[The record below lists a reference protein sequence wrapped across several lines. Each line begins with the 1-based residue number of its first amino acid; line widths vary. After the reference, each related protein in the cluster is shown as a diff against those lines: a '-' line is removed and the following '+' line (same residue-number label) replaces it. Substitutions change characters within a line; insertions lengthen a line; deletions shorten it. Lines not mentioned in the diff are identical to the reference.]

1 MKGSWVRELLEACG
15 GLRDG
20 SVAGRSCTEPRPVQV
35 KPLSPTVGRQTT
47 AAATP
52 PAPSNKEEASL
63 CASIPEQDDRWLC
76 VSERERR
83 KTKVGGE

>member
-35 KPLSPTVGRQTT
+35 KPLSPTVGRQTAT
-47 AAATP
+47 AAA
-52 PAPSNKEEASL
+52 AA
-63 CASIPEQDDRWLC
+63 A
-76 VSERERR
+76 
-83 KTKVGGE
+83 GGGSCSGSRLQRDGT